1 MCGRYTLVKTHEVA
15 ERFQVEQTSLDLAPR
30 YNVAPGQ
37 ELPVVTK
44 HGPNQLEIMR
54 WGLVP
59 SWAKDTKVGYSMI
72 NARAEGIQDKPA
84 FRRPLRYHRCIVPAS
99 GFYEWQKVN
108 TKTKIPYYFHR
119 KDDKLFD
126 FAGLYDIHTDENG
139 NKLLTYTIITTN
151 ANEVVEPVHDRM
163 PVMLLPEDEAS
174 WLDPVLP
181 DPEPLL
187 ALLKPYPTELM
198 EAYTV
203 SSQVNKPQNDSP
215 ALLEPPVA

>member
-44 HGPNQLEIMR
+44 HSPNQLEIMR

-72 NARAEGIQDKPA
+72 NARAVGIQDKPA

-119 KDDKLFD
+119 KDDALFG

-139 NKLLTYTIITTN
+139 NKLLTYTIITTS

-163 PVMLLPEDEAS
+163 PVMLLPEDEAT
-174 WLDPVLP
+174 WLDPELH

-187 ALLKPYPTELM
+187 ALLKPYPAELM

-215 ALLEPPVA
+215 ALLEPQVA

>member
-15 ERFQVEQTSLDLAPR
+15 ERFQVEQSSLDLAPR

-44 HGPNQLEIMR
+44 HSPNQLEIMR

-119 KDDKLFD
+119 KDDKLFG

-163 PVMLLPEDEAS
+163 PVMLLPEDEAT
-174 WLDPVLP
+174 WLDPELH

-215 ALLEPPVA
+215 ALLEPQVA